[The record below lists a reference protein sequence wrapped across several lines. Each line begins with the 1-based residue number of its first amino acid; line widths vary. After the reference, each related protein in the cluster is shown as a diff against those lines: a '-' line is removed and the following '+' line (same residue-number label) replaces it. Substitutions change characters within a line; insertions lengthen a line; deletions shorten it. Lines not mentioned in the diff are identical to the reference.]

1 MQRVKAHWA
10 EFWFFLGLQ
19 WSGGCR
25 VWDLSPG
32 LAWSCARTQCR
43 RSRGWWKRQVR
54 WRWWV
59 MVEVLG
65 TLWDTVRFGDL
76 AGHLIV
82 LGEVLRGVWT
92 GGTRETW
99 EVVDA
104 G

>member
-1 MQRVKAHWA
+1 MGQVKAKLALRGGWRPVPRKG
-10 EFWFFLGLQ
+10 GL
-19 WSGGCR
+19 
-25 VWDLSPG
+25 L
-32 LAWSCARTQCR
+32 R
-43 RSRGWWKRQVR
+43 RLRGWWRVT
-54 WRWWV
+54 
-59 MVEVLG
+59 VEILG

-82 LGEVLRGVWT
+82 LGLVLRGVWT